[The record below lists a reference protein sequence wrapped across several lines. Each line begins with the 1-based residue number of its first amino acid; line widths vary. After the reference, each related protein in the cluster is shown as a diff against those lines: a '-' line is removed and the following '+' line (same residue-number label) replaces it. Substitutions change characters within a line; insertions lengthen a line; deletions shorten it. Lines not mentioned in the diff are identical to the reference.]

1 MKNAGKFQKKVCPLD
16 LVIFA
21 RQFAVMMEA
30 GIPLI
35 TVLKALEKQTENL
48 FLKKVINE
56 IRIDIESGISLSESM
71 EKHPKV
77 FSDFFISMVKAGE
90 TAGALNK
97 VLERMA
103 GHLEKQSD
111 LKRTVSGA
119 FAYPTIVGVL
129 ALLTGGF
136 LVVVIVPVFKSVYER
151 LNVEL
156 PLPTL
161 ILIGI
166 SNFAR
171 GYWWVIL
178 IAGAGV
184 VFLFKWIGA
193 SSSFKMY
200 IDKFKINMP
209 IFGKL
214 LRKVTAARFIQ
225 TLADMMASGVPLLE
239 SLRTAERVASNKV
252 VSNIAQA
259 MVGNVQ
265 AGGLIS
271 EPLQNQ
277 DIFSAAITQMIAS
290 GEESG
295 RLSFMLEKSADGL
308 DRDVDDTVKR
318 LVVKIE
324 PLMTF
329 FMAVFVGFIAVAI
342 YLPIFD
348 VIKQM
353 H

>member
-1 MKNAGKFQKKVCPLD
+1 MNSKVTQAD
-16 LVIFA
+16 LVVFS
-21 RQFAVMMEA
+21 RQFATMMEA
-30 GIPLI
+30 GIPLV
-35 TVLKALEKQTENL
+35 TVLRALEKQTENL

-103 GHLEKQSD
+103 SHLEKQND
-111 LKRTVSGA
+111 LKRAVRGA
-119 FAYPTIVGVL
+119 FAYPAIVGAL
-129 ALLTGGF
+129 ALLVGGF
-136 LVVVIVPVFKSVYER
+136 LVVVIVPVFKSVYSR

-161 ILIGI
+161 VLIGI
-166 SNFAR
+166 SNFVR

-178 IAGAGV
+178 IAAAGA
-184 VFLFKWIGA
+184 VFLYKWIGVSFA
-193 SSSFKMY
+193 FKTYIDRFKM
-200 IDKFKINMP
+200 NMP

-214 LRKVTAARFIQ
+214 LRKATAARFVR
-225 TLADMMASGVPLLE
+225 TLGDMMASGVPLLD
-239 SLRTAERVASNKV
+239 SLRTADRVASNKV
-252 VSNIAQA
+252 VSNIARG
-259 MVGNVQ
+259 MIDNVQ

-271 EPLQNQ
+271 DSLQNQ
-277 DIFSAAITQMIAS
+277 DIFSAATTQMIAS

-295 RLSFMLEKSADGL
+295 RLGFMLEKAADGL

>member
-1 MKNAGKFQKKVCPLD
+1 MKNTGKFREKVSPSE
-16 LVIFA
+16 LVIFS
-21 RQFAVMMEA
+21 RQFATMMEA
-30 GIPLI
+30 GIPLV

-71 EKHPKV
+71 EKHPKI
-77 FSDFFISMVKAGE
+77 FSDFFISMIKAGE

-111 LKRTVSGA
+111 LKRVVRGA
-119 FAYPTIVGVL
+119 FAYPAIVGAL
-129 ALLTGGF
+129 ALLVGGF
-136 LVVVIVPVFKSVYER
+136 LVVVIVPVFKSVYSR

-161 ILIGI
+161 LLIGI
-166 SNFAR
+166 SNAVR
-171 GYWWVIL
+171 GYWWLIL
-178 IAGAGV
+178 ILSAGA
-184 VFLFKWIGA
+184 VFLFKWIGVRFA
-193 SSSFKMY
+193 FKTY

-214 LRKVTAARFIQ
+214 LRKETAARFIR
-225 TLADMMASGVPLLE
+225 TLGDMMASGVPLLD
-239 SLRTAERVASNKV
+239 SLRTADRVASNKV
-252 VSNIAQA
+252 VSNIAQE
-259 MVGNVQ
+259 MINNVQ
-265 AGGLIS
+265 TGSLIS
-271 EPLQNQ
+271 DSLQNQ
-277 DIFSAAITQMIAS
+277 DIFSAATAQMIAS

-295 RLSFMLEKSADGL
+295 RLSFMLEKTADGL
-308 DRDVDDTVKR
+308 DKDVDDTVRR
-318 LVVKIE
+318 LVIKIE

-329 FMAVFVGFIAVAI
+329 LMALFVGFIAVAI